1 LTLAARLGYTGESQ
15 TQSNPGGFRMA
26 TSTRTTR
33 IGLSLFAVYLAIYG
47 GFVLLAAFWPQ
58 AMESRPLAGVNL
70 AIWYG
75 FGLIVAAIFLALVYG
90 WACRTDAARSGELSE
105 TGGSEL

>member
-1 LTLAARLGYTGESQ
+1 
-15 TQSNPGGFRMA
+15 
-26 TSTRTTR
+26 
-33 IGLSLFAVYLAIYG
+33 
-47 GFVLLAAFWPQ
+47 
-58 AMESRPLAGVNL
+58 VNL